1 MKTALHTVAVASLL
15 ALSACSTVDTK
26 PAADPA
32 PANQPQ
38 DVAKEDVDNSITGS
52 RLPGRRTDRLVRG
65 VGSQDY
71 KDSVAS
77 QPRPLDASGH

>member
-1 MKTALHTVAVASLL
+1 MKTALHAVAVASLL
-15 ALSACSTVDTK
+15 ALCACSTVDTK

-32 PANQPQ
+32 PAGQPQ
-38 DVAKEDVDNSITGS
+38 NVAKEDGDASITGS

-65 VGSQDY
+65 VGAQDY
-71 KDSVAS
+71 KDSAAS

>member
-1 MKTALHTVAVASLL
+1 MKTALHAVALASLL
-15 ALSACSTVDTK
+15 SLCACASVDTT

-38 DVAKEDVDNSITGS
+38 NVAKAADNDNSITGS
-52 RLPGRRTDRLVRG
+52 RLPGKRTDRLVKT

-71 KDSVAS
+71 KDSKDA
-77 QPRPLDASGH
+77 QARPLNSQ